1 MLDTQYANLVHRPGS
16 VIANLSL
23 KFDKV
28 DGAGLDNLEKKS
40 EQIKGAQVLSID
52 VANGEL
58 RTLKVAGEKTYN
70 FYNLV
75 SVQFLLLVIYL

>member
-40 EQIKGAQVLSID
+40 QQIGAQVLSID

-75 SVQFLLLVIYL
+75 SVQFLLLFIYL